1 MKGRWLLTTYKKT
14 VGDFGEDLVEEYL
27 RNKGYDILD
36 RNFRKSFGEIDIIA
50 RIDEIVV
57 FVEVKTRKN
66 KDFANPSEAVTIS
79 KQQKIVKA
87 SQAYLM
93 ENDLTDSIIRFDVAE
108 VIRVDGEINYIENAF

>member
-36 RNFRKSFGEIDIIA
+36 RNFRKPFGEIDIIA

-79 KQQKIVKA
+79 KQQKIIKA

-93 ENDLTDSIIRFDVAE
+93 ENALTDSIIRFDVAE

>member
-36 RNFRKSFGEIDIIA
+36 RNFRKPFGEIDIIA
-50 RIDEIVV
+50 RIDKIVV

-66 KDFANPSEAVTIS
+66 KNFANPSEAVTIS
-79 KQQKIVKA
+79 KQQKIIKA
-87 SQAYLM
+87 SQVYLM

>member
-36 RNFRKSFGEIDIIA
+36 RNFRKPFGEIDIIA

-79 KQQKIVKA
+79 KQQKIIKA

>member
-36 RNFRKSFGEIDIIA
+36 RNFRKAFGEIDIIA

-79 KQQKIVKA
+79 KQQKIIKA

>member
-36 RNFRKSFGEIDIIA
+36 RNFRKPFGEIDIIA

-79 KQQKIVKA
+79 KQQKIIKA

-93 ENDLTDSIIRFDVAE
+93 ENDLTDSVIRFDVAE

>member
-27 RNKGYDILD
+27 RKKGYDILD

-79 KQQKIVKA
+79 KQQKIIKA

>member
-27 RNKGYDILD
+27 RHKGYDILD
-36 RNFRKSFGEIDIIA
+36 RNFRKPFGEIDIIA

-66 KDFANPSEAVTIS
+66 KYFANPSEAVTIS
-79 KQQKIVKA
+79 KQQKIIKA

>member
-1 MKGRWLLTTYKKT
+1 MRGRWLLTTYKKT

-36 RNFRKSFGEIDIIA
+36 RNFRKPFGEIDIIT

-79 KQQKIVKA
+79 KQQKIIKA

>member
-36 RNFRKSFGEIDIIA
+36 RNYRKPFGEIDIIA
-50 RIDEIVV
+50 RIDEVVV

-66 KDFANPSEAVTIS
+66 KYFANPREAVTIS
-79 KQQKIVKA
+79 KQQKIIRA

-93 ENDLTDSIIRFDVAE
+93 ESDLTDSIIRFDVAE
-108 VIRVDGEINYIENAF
+108 VIREDGEINYIENAF

>member
-36 RNFRKSFGEIDIIA
+36 RNFRKPFGEIDIIA

-79 KQQKIVKA
+79 KQQKIIKA
-87 SQAYLM
+87 SQVYLM

>member
-1 MKGRWLLTTYKKT
+1 MKGRWLLTTYKKI

-36 RNFRKSFGEIDIIA
+36 RNFRKPFGEIDIIA

-79 KQQKIVKA
+79 KQQKIIKA

>member
-36 RNFRKSFGEIDIIA
+36 RNFRKPFGEIDIIA

-66 KDFANPSEAVTIS
+66 KYFANPREAVTIS
-79 KQQKIVKA
+79 KQQKIIKA

>member
-36 RNFRKSFGEIDIIA
+36 RNFRKAFGEIDTIA

-79 KQQKIVKA
+79 KQQKIIKA

>member
-36 RNFRKSFGEIDIIA
+36 RNFRKPFGEIDIIA
-50 RIDEIVV
+50 KIDEIVV

-66 KDFANPSEAVTIS
+66 KDFANPREAVTIS
-79 KQQKIVKA
+79 KQQKIIKA
-87 SQAYLM
+87 SQAYLI

>member
-1 MKGRWLLTTYKKT
+1 MTTYKKT

-27 RNKGYDILD
+27 RKKGYDILD
-36 RNFRKSFGEIDIIA
+36 RNFRKAFGEIDIIA

-79 KQQKIVKA
+79 KQQKIIKA

>member
-36 RNFRKSFGEIDIIA
+36 RNFRKPFGEIDIIA

-66 KDFANPSEAVTIS
+66 KDFANPREAVTIP
-79 KQQKIVKA
+79 KQQKIIKA

-93 ENDLTDSIIRFDVAE
+93 ENGLTDSIIRFDVAE

>member
-50 RIDEIVV
+50 SIDEIVV

-66 KDFANPSEAVTIS
+66 KDFANPREAVTIS
-79 KQQKIVKA
+79 KQQKIIRA

-93 ENDLTDSIIRFDVAE
+93 ESDLTDSIIRFDVAE
-108 VIRVDGEINYIENAF
+108 VIREDEEINYIENAF

>member
-66 KDFANPSEAVTIS
+66 KYFANPREAVTIS
-79 KQQKIVKA
+79 KQQKIIKA